1 MKMSARGENGQN
13 EKTHVRM
20 QGRVS
25 HGQTDTSSK
34 ITICSMA
41 RYYLQYSGAV
51 GGGLE
56 QIIIFISCRNNVDAL
71 QIQIIFA

>member
-25 HGQTDTSSK
+25 HGQTDTSSESRLLYAVRLA
-34 ITICSMA
+34 IICNTVA
-41 RYYLQYSGAV
+41 QWVAV
-51 GGGLE
+51 
-56 QIIIFISCRNNVDAL
+56 
-71 QIQIIFA
+71 